1 MAELK
6 DILYKVHITSTSGDM
21 NIEVK
26 GICFDSRKVQPGFLF
41 VAVKGTQSDG
51 HAFIEKAVALGA
63 IGIVAE
69 KLLEAISDTITYV
82 TVKDSAKALGIMAS
96 NFYGNPSAKLKLI
109 GVTGTNGKTTVATLL
124 FQLFTSLGYRCGML
138 STVVNNIVDK
148 LIPSTHTTPDPI
160 QINELLVQ
168 MLNEKCTHCFM
179 EVSSHAVAQ
188 GRVEGL
194 NFIGGLFTNI
204 THDHLDYHHT
214 FESYIRAKKG
224 FFDGLSSDAFALV
237 NIDDKR
243 GMVMLQNCKAK
254 KQTYGL
260 KKMADFKAK
269 IITNS
274 IEGLELE
281 IGERNVW
288 FRLIGDFNAY
298 NLLTVYGA
306 ACLLGEDPEMVLM
319 KLSALTGASGRFEL
333 IMPGS
338 KFTAIVDYAHTPDA
352 VKNVLE
358 TIEHFRSGNEQV
370 ITVLGCGGDRDRT
383 KRPLMAAI
391 ACKYSSKVIFTS
403 DNPRSEDPMEIIKE
417 MQTGVGPT
425 DAKKTL
431 IMVDREEAIKTACM
445 LAKEKDI
452 ILVAGKGHENY
463 QEIKGVKHPFDD
475 KEVLSRMLKMFAS

>member
-69 KLLEAISDTITYV
+69 KLPEAISDIITYV

-298 NLLTVYGA
+298 NLLTVYGT
-306 ACLLGEDPEMVLM
+306 ACLLGEDAEMVLM

-352 VKNVLE
+352 LKNVLE

-370 ITVLGCGGDRDRT
+370 ITVVGCGGDRDRT

-391 ACKYSSKVIFTS
+391 ACKYSNKVIFTS